1 MSMPREYSEHA
12 SIQMVYLWIIVC
24 RFVLVLGALCCTI
37 YVIICDYKQWQD
49 SPVVTSLKDTNKQVK
64 DTPFPSVTICTEGIN
79 MDAIIDAVNEDF
91 KTWLNQKQNSTKN
104 DTDGKYTKDEGE
116 HTSNIKAYLFD
127 VFSISPSKNISIED
141 IALAYSS
148 PDPEK

>member
-1 MSMPREYSEHA
+1 
-12 SIQMVYLWIIVC
+12 
-24 RFVLVLGALCCTI
+24 
-37 YVIICDYKQWQD
+37 
-49 SPVVTSLKDTNKQVK
+49 
-64 DTPFPSVTICTEGIN
+64 
-79 MDAIIDAVNEDF
+79 MDAIIEAVNEDF